1 MRVKELLQRNFLP
14 ISQIL
19 FNDEKEHSFQI
30 QCHFQ
35 SLQENE
41 TIPNDVDDDV
51 LASFKKICSSLV
63 DESSKQWDIIRES
76 YEKHAIRGTV
86 YCLLECEDFSLVN
99 ILSFSLGYNC
109 KIMPP
114 VAVDDDSMTV
124 SSSSGCSYTLSDPNN
139 PDPNGIR
146 DFENHVIQ
154 SINDSLD
161 AASDELEYGADF
173 SLRIVEAASTMEN
186 CSQIRN
192 WHRGSDCRID

>member
-1 MRVKELLQRNFLP
+1 MYCDPQAFRNFAKQWRFLIRCYGERKEGRVYVKVDGNFLP

-76 YEKHAIRGTV
+76 YEKHADQGYR
-86 YCLLECEDFSLVN
+86 LL
-99 ILSFSLGYNC
+99 
-109 KIMPP
+109 
-114 VAVDDDSMTV
+114 
-124 SSSSGCSYTLSDPNN
+124 SSGVRRLQF
-139 PDPNGIR
+139 G
-146 DFENHVIQ
+146 
-154 SINDSLD
+154 
-161 AASDELEYGADF
+161 
-173 SLRIVEAASTMEN
+173 
-186 CSQIRN
+186 
-192 WHRGSDCRID
+192 